1 MNRRNYNFISQINI
15 HNLPLFSTF
24 IFSWYEKK
32 MYAQWNYP
40 INFSDNNRAEIVI
53 RDCNIIVYKESL
65 TDNYDPSDLVQSFI
79 IQSHTNKPQ
88 LRVKYIHHAQ

>member
-1 MNRRNYNFISQINI
+1 M
-15 HNLPLFSTF
+15 HNEIIRLT
-24 IFSWYEKK
+24 
-32 MYAQWNYP
+32 
-40 INFSDNNRAEIVI
+40 FSDNNLAEIVI
-53 RDCNIIVYKESL
+53 RDCNIIVYQESL